1 MSALLGYE
9 PVPDEESSERIW
21 LEAPGTHSVSTGCKE
36 ELLAAINDLRP
47 RDGARLFVLG
57 ADVGLLPE
65 HERLALLGRIGFVP
79 AHGGLISSLNGWENI
94 TLPVAYHAPARLPRL
109 PDEVRD
115 VLDDLGGVDDN
126 LLAKLPEEMTLYE
139 KRLCAYTR
147 SVLEKPRLMVVESL
161 ALGLGPTKRRRA
173 ARFADAYHARCPGGT
188 YVQLEE

>member
-21 LEAPGTHSVSTGCKE
+21 LEAPGTHCVATSCKE
-36 ELLAAINDLRP
+36 ELLAAMNDLHP
-47 RDGARLFVLG
+47 REGARLFVLG
-57 ADVGLLPE
+57 AEVGLLAE
-65 HERLALLGRIGFVP
+65 HERRALLGRISFVP

-94 TLPVAYHAPARLPRL
+94 TLPVAYHAPGRLPRL
-109 PDEVRD
+109 HDEVSD
-115 VLDDLGGVDDN
+115 LLDDLGGVDDN
-126 LLAKLPEEMTLYE
+126 LLARLPEEMTLYE

-147 SVLEKPRLMVVESL
+147 SVLEKPRLMVVEPL
-161 ALGLGPTKRRRA
+161 AAGLGPTKRRRA